1 MENNNRNYII
11 FNVSEL
17 EKIDFEKI
25 CESSSETLRFNTEYS
40 KTFIKWDNDIE
51 PDFISDLST
60 KEGPYNHSQILEI
73 LSSEEW
79 ISNEGKMN

>member
-25 CESSSETLRFNTEYS
+25 CESSSETLRYNSDRS
-40 KTFIKWDNDIE
+40 KTFIKWENNEE
-51 PDFISDLST
+51 PNFLNQLIT
-60 KEGPYNHSQILEI
+60 KEGPYSHQQILEI
-73 LSSEEW
+73 LLSDEW
-79 ISNEGKMN
+79 LSTTDIMN